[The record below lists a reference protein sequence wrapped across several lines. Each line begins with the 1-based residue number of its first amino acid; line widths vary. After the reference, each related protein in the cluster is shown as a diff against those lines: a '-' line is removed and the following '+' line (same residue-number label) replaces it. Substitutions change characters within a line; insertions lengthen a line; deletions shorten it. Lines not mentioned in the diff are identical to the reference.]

1 MLTYPR
7 PSFLPTQRTPMRQ
20 EVSFYVVALKIQR
33 TQMVYYLVDTQL
45 NISRSKRDAMIF
57 AEYSLASSFANKV
70 EARYKTFFYN
80 PEASGHT
87 EAVHHYNML

>member
-7 PSFLPTQRTPMRQ
+7 PRFLPAKRTPMGQ
-20 EVSFYVVALKIQR
+20 EVSLYIVTLKLKR
-33 TQMVYYLVDTQL
+33 TQTVYYLVDTQL
-45 NISRSKRDAMIF
+45 NISSSKLDAMIF
-57 AEYSLASSFANKV
+57 AEYSLASFFANKV

-80 PEASGHT
+80 TEASGHT